1 MVVAGDVS
9 TERARQLVQEVMELR
24 PRDEVTAVPGEQ
36 LVVSPSTSRVE
47 MAADFTGWVAEHQ
60 RSLLAFAQLV
70 AGDAPTGED
79 LLQAALARAYLKW
92 PKIGAAGEHPVGYV
106 RRIIVNE
113 NASMWRRAW
122 KRRERSMPSPPE
134 SEMVE
139 VTPDTTWALVQALP
153 ARQRA
158 AIALRFYADLTVA
171 ETADAMGCS
180 QGAVKTHTSRAIA
193 KLRGALTEGDES

>member
-1 MVVAGDVS
+1 
-9 TERARQLVQEVMELR
+9 
-24 PRDEVTAVPGEQ
+24 
-36 LVVSPSTSRVE
+36 
-47 MAADFTGWVAEHQ
+47 MAAEFSGWVAEHQ

-70 AGDAPTGED
+70 AGDAATGED
-79 LLQAALARAYLKW
+79 LLQTAFARAYLKW

-106 RRIIVNE
+106 RRTIVNE

-122 KRRERSMPSPPE
+122 KRRERSTASPPE
-134 SEMVE
+134 PEMVD
-139 VTPDTTWALVQALP
+139 VAPVNTTWALVQALP

-158 AIALRFYADLTVA
+158 AIALRFYADLSVA

-193 KLRGALTEGDES
+193 KLRVALAEGDES